1 MKIKFSVITLSV
13 ISLFLSSVTY
23 TQDGKFSQEKIDTLR
38 RKLDEICQP
47 IKAQGIKISAK
58 VMHADYGKILYEL
71 DPEIPMI
78 PASITKII
86 VSACAFYKLGVNYYV
101 PTIVY
106 TDDSDIKDGVINGN
120 LYLKGFGDPD
130 LNSGDIAYL
139 AGELVKKGIKEITGN
154 IVADESYFD
163 KNYYNLR
170 GVYSGDTGPS
180 YWPYVNALALD
191 KNSAAYEPATTAAS
205 LLSSNL
211 ISLGVT
217 HQGTYVSGIT
227 PPGAKEVVQ
236 VSHSLYDILSNLN
249 KESDNHSALTIFKML
264 GAKFKSNP
272 ASLEDGQSVIID
284 FLTEIGVDRYSYEI
298 LEGSGLT
305 RYNRVNAE
313 VYMKL
318 LKFMYDDLFLFDYFL
333 NSLTIA
339 GKDGT
344 LRNRMKGTSAEGNVY
359 AKTGTLNSVS
369 CLAGYVINKDNEIL
383 IFYIAMN
390 GHGGNALNMRAAQDD
405 FCIVLSEFS
414 RK

>member
-1 MKIKFSVITLSV
+1 MRTTFRLKTLS
-13 ISLFLSSVTY
+13 IILLFTVFAIY
-23 TQDGKFSQEKIDTLR
+23 AQDNKFSQDKTDTLR

-58 VMHADYGKILYEL
+58 VIHADFGKVLYEL
-71 DPEIPMI
+71 DPEISMI

-86 VSACAFYKLGVNYYV
+86 ISACAFHKLGANHQV

-106 TDDSDIKDGVINGN
+106 TDDSDIKDGIINGN
-120 LYLKGFGDPD
+120 LYLKGYGDPD

-139 AGELVKKGIKEITGN
+139 ADEIFKKGIREITGN

-170 GVYSGDTGPS
+170 GAYSGDTGPS
-180 YWPYVNALALD
+180 YWPYVNALSLD
-191 KNSAAYEPATTAAS
+191 KNTGSYEPSTSAAS
-205 LLSSNL
+205 LLSSKL

-217 HQGTYVSGIT
+217 HNGTYVSGVT
-227 PPGAKEVVQ
+227 PPGAKEVSRI
-236 VSHSLYDILSNLN
+236 SHSLYDILSNLN

-264 GAKFKSNP
+264 GARFKSNP
-272 ASLEDGQSVIID
+272 GTLEDGQAVIID
-284 FLTEIGVDRYSYEI
+284 FLSELGVNRYSYEI

-333 NSLTIA
+333 NSLAIA

-369 CLAGYVINKDNEIL
+369 CLAGYVINRDNEIL

-390 GHGGNALNMRAAQDD
+390 GHGGSAVNMRAAQDD
-405 FCIVLSEFS
+405 FCILLSEFS